1 MSGPEHPVF
10 LYVVDTSFLIEVHKR
25 YPEKTLP
32 GIWNDLEALIREGR
46 IVAPEYVK
54 SEINRQ
60 DDDLKDWV
68 NDHYEMFEN
77 ISPELLA
84 TTGIVVN
91 RFTRTA
97 HAMSL
102 KPDHADPFVI
112 GLAMKLG
119 TQARFE
125 PRTIVVVAEEK
136 SKLAENADLR
146 DAEIEKIPD
155 VCRKFG
161 IPCLSHLEMFKREG
175 FRFY

>member
-1 MSGPEHPVF
+1 MAEPGEPLF
-10 LYVVDTSFLIEVHKR
+10 LYVVDTSFLIEIHKR
-25 YPEKTLP
+25 YPEKMLP
-32 GIWNDLEALIREGR
+32 GIWKDIEALIREGR

-68 NDHYEMFEN
+68 NNHSEMFES
-77 ISPELLA
+77 ISTELLA
-84 TTGIVVN
+84 TTRIVVT
-91 RFTRTA
+91 RFARTA

-112 GLAMKLG
+112 GLAMKLAK
-119 TQARFE
+119 QSHFE
-125 PRTIVVVAEEK
+125 PRTVVVVAEEK
-136 SKLAENADLR
+136 SKLAGNPDLR

-155 VCRKFG
+155 VCQKIG
-161 IPCLSHLEMFKREG
+161 IPCISHLEMFKREG

>member
-1 MSGPEHPVF
+1 MSDDEQPTF

-25 YPEKTLP
+25 YPQKMLP
-32 GIWNDLEALIREGR
+32 GIWNDLEALIHAGR

-68 NDHYEMFEN
+68 NDHNDLFEN
-77 ISPELLA
+77 IGPELLA

-91 RFTRTA
+91 RFIRTA
-97 HAMSL
+97 QAMSQ

-112 GLAMKLG
+112 GLAMKLAN
-119 TQARFE
+119 QSRFD
-125 PRTIVVVAEEK
+125 PWIPVVVAEEK
-136 SKLAENADLR
+136 CKLVDNPDLR
-146 DAEIEKIPD
+146 DNEIEKIPD
-155 VCRKFG
+155 VCQKMG
-161 IPCLSHLEMFKREG
+161 ITCIGHLEMFKREG

>member
-1 MSGPEHPVF
+1 MSEPGEPVF

-25 YPEKTLP
+25 YPEKMLP
-32 GIWNDLEALIREGR
+32 GIWNDIEVLIHDGR

-68 NDHYEMFEN
+68 NNHNEMFES
-77 ISPELLA
+77 IGPELLV
-84 TTGIVVN
+84 TTGVVVN
-91 RFTRTA
+91 RFIRTA
-97 HAMSL
+97 QASSQ
-102 KPDHADPFVI
+102 KPDHADPFVV
-112 GLAMKLG
+112 GLAMKLAK
-119 TQARFE
+119 QSRFE

-136 SKLAENADLR
+136 SKLAGNPGLR

-155 VCRKFG
+155 VCEKLG
-161 IPCLSHLEMFKREG
+161 ISCLSHLEMFKREG

>member
-1 MSGPEHPVF
+1 MSEPGEPPF
-10 LYVVDTSFLIEVHKR
+10 LYIVDTSFLIEVHKR
-25 YPEKTLP
+25 YPEKMLP
-32 GIWNDLEALIREGR
+32 GIWKDIKALIHDGR

-68 NDHYEMFEN
+68 NDHSEMFES
-77 ISPELLA
+77 IGPELWE
-84 TTGIVVN
+84 TTGVVVKK
-91 RFTRTA
+91 FKRTA
-97 HAMSL
+97 QASSQ

-112 GLAMKLG
+112 GLAMKLVK
-119 TQARFE
+119 QSRFE
-125 PRTIVVVAEEK
+125 PRTVVVVAEEK
-136 SKLAENADLR
+136 SKLVGNPGLR

-155 VCRKFG
+155 VCVKLG